1 MIGCEHHDSVAAYVL
16 GALPQDEHE
25 RFAEHLAGCEACRES
40 AAALTV
46 AADALPLAA
55 VQIAPPPELKGRI
68 MTIIR
73 TEAELLGAAE
83 GRAQAAAAADAMAAA
98 AGDTSAAPARRPWWR
113 RPLLAVRPL
122 HAAAAAVL
130 IAVGIAAGFLLS
142 GGENA
147 RTVQGTVLVASAP
160 QARAALELSDK
171 ASKLMVSGMP
181 PPPSGKVYQV
191 WLKRPAQDPTPTTAL
206 FRVDAQGRADVE
218 IQRGRLKGVEQV
230 LVTAEPDGG
239 SMAPTSDPVIAARTA

>member
-1 MIGCEHHDSVAAYVL
+1 MTGCEHHDTAAAYVL
-16 GALPQDEHE
+16 GALPEDEHE
-25 RFAEHLAGCEACRES
+25 RFVAHLAVCDDCRES
-40 AAALTV
+40 VAALQV

-55 VQIAPPPELKGRI
+55 VQVGPPPELKDRI
-68 MTIIR
+68 MSVIR

-83 GRAQAAAAADAMAAA
+83 ARGDAPVAAAEP
-98 AGDTSAAPARRPWWR
+98 APARRRWWR
-113 RPLLAVRPL
+113 RPGLALRPL
-122 HAAAAAVL
+122 PAAAGAAVL
-130 IAVGIAAGFLLS
+130 IAVGVVGGIVLS
-142 GGENA
+142 GGDDA

-171 ASKLMVSGMP
+171 ASKLTVSGMP

-218 IQRGRLKGVEQV
+218 IQRGRLKGIEQV

-239 SMAPTSDPVIAARTA
+239 SMAPTSNPVIAARTA